1 MIKSMYVHIPF
12 CNKICSY
19 CDFPKLYTN
28 RNMINNYLAVLEK
41 EIKEVYKDDIL
52 ETIYIGGG
60 TPSALTLQE
69 LEKLFKILDNL
80 KKDKSLEYTIEAN
93 FDSIT
98 KEKLDLCKKYGI
110 NRISF
115 GIETINK
122 KHLKLLNRDLDI
134 SKVKELIKY
143 SKDIG
148 IDNINLD
155 LMYGLKD
162 ETIEEL
168 KTDLEFLISLDV
180 THISTYSLILEEH
193 TKLYIDKEKNIS
205 EDLDYEMYKTIIK
218 TLEKNNFK
226 QYEISNF
233 SKVGYES
240 RHNLRYWNNEEY
252 YGVGLG
258 ASAYVKDK
266 RITNTRSFTKY
277 LKQEFTSDIEELS
290 MDDKCVYEMI
300 LGLRKCEGVS
310 KEKFY
315 RTYHCTIFEKFDII
329 DLLDKRWL
337 EENDKYIFIPKDKF
351 YVENE
356 ILLSFVGGSN
366 GKD

>member
-12 CNKICSY
+12 CDKICSY

-28 RNMINNYLAVLEK
+28 RNMINNYLKILKE
-41 EIKEVYKDDIL
+41 EIKEVYQDDIL

-60 TPSALTLQE
+60 TPSALTISE
-69 LEKLFKILDNL
+69 LERLFKILDNL
-80 KKDKSLEYTIEAN
+80 KKNSNLEYTIEAN
-93 FDSIT
+93 FDSLT
-98 KEKLDLCKKYGI
+98 KEKLDLFKKYGI

-122 KHLKLLNRDLDI
+122 KHLKFLNRDLNI
-134 SKVKELIKY
+134 SKVKELIEY
-143 SKDIG
+143 SKKIG
-148 IDNINLD
+148 ITNINVD

-168 KTDLEFLISLDV
+168 KQDLDFLISLDV
-180 THISTYSLILEEH
+180 NHISTYSLILEEH
-193 TKLYIDKEKNIS
+193 TKLYIDKVENIS

-218 TLEKNNFK
+218 TLEENNFK

-233 SKVGYES
+233 SKLGYES
-240 RHNLRYWNNEEY
+240 KHNLRYWNNEEY

-258 ASAYVKDK
+258 AASYIGSK
-266 RITNTRSFTKY
+266 RITNTRSFSKY
-277 LKQEFTSDIEELS
+277 LKKDFILDIEELS
-290 MDDKCVYEMI
+290 EEDKCIYEMI

-310 KEKFY
+310 KDKFY
-315 RTYHCTIFEKFDII
+315 RTYHCTISEKFDII
-329 DLLDKRWL
+329 DLLDKRLL
-337 EENDKYIFIPKDKF
+337 EENDKYIFIPRDKL